1 MRRDW
6 NREEEEMENKKWSLS
21 GFSFK
26 KVLTNESIGALLI
39 WFVIVIVLSC
49 VSGDTFLTLRNFT
62 NLSRFTSFYVM
73 VGLGVLMVFMG
84 GNMDMSLGATMGMA
98 GIVTAYLSKCGLPLP
113 VIILA
118 AVVVG
123 VIIGGFNGYLI
134 GYWQFPCFIATLG
147 SKQLV
152 RGLIN
157 VMTKGYPI
165 NELGESYVNMGTGS
179 TLGIPNPV
187 WITVILGMITWYVL
201 NKTVFGRHLAA
212 TGGNDQAAIV
222 SGINTRR
229 IRMLSYIYAGVFAA
243 IAGMVL
249 TARMSVAQTAT
260 GEGFELEAIA
270 GAIIGGASAAG
281 GQGTVMGTIFGIMVI
296 YTVKNGMSLLSVN
309 AYWQMAVQGA
319 VVLLAIFLDILR
331 KRKK

>member
-1 MRRDW
+1 
-6 NREEEEMENKKWSLS
+6 MENNKSIQK
-21 GFSFK
+21 GFSLK
-26 KVLTNESIGALLI
+26 RLLVNESMGALLI
-39 WFVIVIVLSC
+39 WAVIAIVLIC
-49 VSGDTFLTLRNFT
+49 VTGDTFLTLRNFI
-62 NLSRFTSFYVM
+62 NLSRFTSFYIM

-98 GIVTAYLSKCGLPLP
+98 GIVTAYLSKQNLPLI
-113 VIILA
+113 VVILA
-118 AVVVG
+118 AVAVG
-123 VIIGGFNGYLI
+123 LIIGGFNGYLI
-134 GYWQFPCFIATLG
+134 GYWGFPCFIATLG

-157 VMTKGYPI
+157 VLTKGYPI
-165 NELGESYVNMGTGS
+165 NELGDSYVEMGTGS

-187 WITVILGMITWYVL
+187 WITVLLGFVTWYVL

-222 SGINTRR
+222 SGINTKR
-229 IRMLSYIYAGVFAA
+229 IRMLSYMYAGVFAA

-249 TARMSVAQTAT
+249 TARMSVAQTST

-281 GQGTVMGTIFGIMVI
+281 GQGTVMGTVFGIMVI